1 MPSGPSARSGRCPC
15 RGFAWGVLV
24 HVRVRCKGAPSS
36 SIEPPHPGLANALRR
51 LVPHPSPP
59 STTACFHEAW
69 GSVGLQGPYQGQDS
83 ANGPSST
90 NGTQSPAL
98 FARIGL
104 GLSRERVVVLDRGGG
119 DEDEGSRVGWASREG
134 SILEGGHHGRKPSS
148 RGPLRTHASQ
158 AGRHHRSWTCA
169 VVQNVLQR
177 TVLKP
182 CESET

>member
-15 RGFAWGVLV
+15 RRFVWGVLV
-24 HVRVRCKGAPSS
+24 HVRVRCAYAEGG
-36 SIEPPHPGLANALRR
+36 SIEPPHPGPANALRR

-59 STTACFHEAW
+59 STTTCFHEAW

-90 NGTQSPAL
+90 NGTRSSRHFSLDWP
-98 FARIGL
+98 
-104 GLSRERVVVLDRGGG
+104 RERVVVLDGGGG

-158 AGRHHRSWTCA
+158 AGRPHHRSWTCA

-182 CESET
+182 CESDT